1 MELAIFLH
9 HVMECAREQGQTLP
23 QALAWVKSLGY
34 DRVEAGFD
42 DVPDPAAL
50 RRQLDD
56 AGLGVSSV
64 YAFFDWGKHPEDQ
77 RNFALLDA
85 AEVLGSPMVMPIP
98 GLYAGNAGTEEE
110 NRRFLEGMAPMAAEA
125 QKRGLIPTLEPFD
138 NARSP
143 IATVAGM
150 ERFFSR
156 FGNLAVTLDTGN
168 FRFSGEDVL
177 WAQQVFRGR
186 IRHVHLKDRL
196 LTRPEGMPMENGLKT
211 PAGETLWPCAVGD
224 GDLPIRKVIDDLM
237 ADGYDHILSIEH
249 FGAADWKT
257 TIARSM
263 ENVKAMLGA

>member
-77 RNFALLDA
+77 RNFALLDT
-85 AEVLGSPMVMPIP
+85 AEALGSSLVMPIP
-98 GLYAGNAGTEEE
+98 GFYAENGQPQEE
-110 NRRFLEGMAPMAAEA
+110 NERFLEGMQRMAAEA
-125 QKRGLIPTLEPFD
+125 QKRGLIPTIEPFD
-138 NARSP
+138 NALSP

-150 ERFFSR
+150 ERFFARVS
-156 FGNLAVTLDTGN
+156 NLAVTLDTGN

-196 LTRPEGMPMENGLKT
+196 LSRPGGMPEENGLKT
-211 PAGETLWPCAVGD
+211 PAGEILWPCAVGC
-224 GDLPIRKVIDDLM
+224 GDLPIGQVVADLR

-249 FGAADWKT
+249 FGAVNWKE
-257 TIARSM
+257 TIARSA

>member
-77 RNFALLDA
+77 RNFALLDM
-85 AEVLGSPMVMPIP
+85 AEVLGSPLVMPIP

-125 QKRGLIPTLEPFD
+125 QK
-138 NARSP
+138 
-143 IATVAGM
+143 
-150 ERFFSR
+150 
-156 FGNLAVTLDTGN
+156 
-168 FRFSGEDVL
+168 
-177 WAQQVFRGR
+177 
-186 IRHVHLKDRL
+186 
-196 LTRPEGMPMENGLKT
+196 
-211 PAGETLWPCAVGD
+211 
-224 GDLPIRKVIDDLM
+224 
-237 ADGYDHILSIEH
+237 
-249 FGAADWKT
+249 AA
-257 TIARSM
+257 
-263 ENVKAMLGA
+263 